1 MEKLLCHLTPPRLLL
16 FIAALLGSNITASAD
31 SHCDFTVNNI
41 HYNFI
46 SGAENEIEVTY
57 WDYESGRYGGYTN
70 DYTGS
75 VTVPATVSYNSKT
88 YKVTAVGRSAFVEC
102 SGLTSVSLPS
112 TITSIGSYA
121 FGDCSKLTT
130 VNVPQ
135 SVTNIGNSAFSGCV
149 SFIYCYS

>member
-112 TITSIGSYA
+112 TITSIGEYNQEIA
-121 FGDCSKLTT
+121 GKT
-130 VNVPQ
+130 NVEIIP
-135 SVTNIGNSAFSGCV
+135 VSA
-149 SFIYCYS
+149 